1 MKVADAMLSTIGEL
15 DLRDEYALL
24 PHTAVLS
31 DAAKALSPVKNT
43 AVLIRSSKGKG
54 IVGIV
59 KVQMLL
65 NSIASGLDPMKVKAS
80 KIMGKNLLRLRSD
93 MPVGMALAKISER
106 NPDAVLVLD
115 LENVFVGF
123 LSPEDF
129 RAIKNQYRVNTLEQK
144 VPTTIGEAVDLRDE
158 FRNVSTK
165 DNLEKVSLLLRR
177 PSVQFVLAQSKKK
190 GIEGVL
196 SVQHLLS
203 VFSSGSNPEKE
214 LVRKHMRTNLLRLS
228 IDTPIDVAIEAIEER
243 KPDGVLVLNPD
254 KSFAG
259 FLSPDDYRSLQ
270 KYEGPKVSNDGTLD
284 SLVELLKERTADSNE
299 GPVVWTHAGSELLIR
314 NQKITVKSEN
324 NMLHVFIPVES
335 DQTGLQIVTL
345 RYYLG
350 NEQQMERLAVADQVI
365 DAPEIITKNWGLIL
379 QESIWGIILL
389 WIDADTPAG
398 KFAEGFALDSNG
410 AIRTKAASVK
420 ALREVNA

>member
-1 MKVADAMLSTIGEL
+1 MLSTVGEL

-31 DAAKALSPVKNT
+31 DVAKALSPVKNT

-65 NSIASGLDPMKVKAS
+65 NSLASGMDPMKLKAS

-93 MPVGMALAKISER
+93 MPVGMALTKISER

-123 LSPEDF
+123 LSTEDF
-129 RAIKNQYRVNTLEQK
+129 RAIKSQYRVNTLEQK

-203 VFSSGSNPEKE
+203 VFSSGTNPEKE

-254 KSFAG
+254 KSFSG

-284 SLVELLKERTADSNE
+284 SLVELLKQRTADSNE

-314 NQKITVKSEN
+314 NQDITVKSEG

-379 QESIWGIILL
+379 QESIWSIILL

>member
-1 MKVADAMLSTIGEL
+1 MLSTIGEL

-158 FRNVSTK
+158 FRNVSIK

-177 PSVQFVLAQSKKK
+177 PSVQFVLA
-190 GIEGVL
+190 
-196 SVQHLLS
+196 
-203 VFSSGSNPEKE
+203 NPR
-214 LVRKHMRTNLLRLS
+214 RK
-228 IDTPIDVAIEAIEER
+228 V
-243 KPDGVLVLNPD
+243 
-254 KSFAG
+254 
-259 FLSPDDYRSLQ
+259 
-270 KYEGPKVSNDGTLD
+270 
-284 SLVELLKERTADSNE
+284 LKECCQFNTCYPYSHRE
-299 GPVVWTHAGSELLIR
+299 RILKR
-314 NQKITVKSEN
+314 N
-324 NMLHVFIPVES
+324 
-335 DQTGLQIVTL
+335 
-345 RYYLG
+345 
-350 NEQQMERLAVADQVI
+350 
-365 DAPEIITKNWGLIL
+365 
-379 QESIWGIILL
+379 
-389 WIDADTPAG
+389 
-398 KFAEGFALDSNG
+398 
-410 AIRTKAASVK
+410 
-420 ALREVNA
+420 